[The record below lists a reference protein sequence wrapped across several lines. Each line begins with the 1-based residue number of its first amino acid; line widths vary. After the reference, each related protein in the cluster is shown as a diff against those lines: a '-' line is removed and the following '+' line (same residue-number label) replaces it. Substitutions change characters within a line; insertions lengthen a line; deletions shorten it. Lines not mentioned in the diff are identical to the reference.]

1 MRVAFLDRDGVIN
14 ENRSDHVKSWKEFV
28 FIPGA
33 LEAIRRLR
41 QAGWYTI
48 VITNQAIINREVVP
62 RSVVNDIN
70 REMVKTI
77 AQHGGWVNGVFYCPH
92 RPDENCDCRKPAPG
106 LLLQAANRMNL
117 QLDQCYLIG
126 DALTDIQAGSA
137 VGCQCAL
144 VKTGRG
150 RSQLAEADL
159 SQYPPFHITSDISTA
174 VDWLIYRERLQTRT
188 VVHESDRKPFKIR
201 PSSNGASG

>member
-1 MRVAFLDRDGVIN
+1 MRVVFLDRDGVVN
-14 ENRSDHVKSWKEFV
+14 ENRSDHVKSWDEFV

-33 LEAIRRLR
+33 LEALRRLR
-41 QAGWYTI
+41 QAGWCTI
-48 VITNQAIINREVVP
+48 VITNQAIINRGTVA

-70 REMVKTI
+70 RQMVKTI
-77 AQHGGWVNGVFYCPH
+77 AHHGGWVHGVFYCPH
-92 RPDENCDCRKPAPG
+92 RPEENCTCRKPAPG

-117 QLDQCYLIG
+117 QLDQCYLVG
-126 DALTDIQAGSA
+126 DALTDIQAGYA

-150 RSQLAEADL
+150 RNQLHEVDL

-174 VDWLIYRERLQTRT
+174 VEWLLHRERVQTRA
-188 VVHESDRKPFKIR
+188 VVHESHRQPFKIPR
-201 PSSNGASG
+201 SSNGTGA